1 MQKLI
6 SYFFSDYQLKLQSIW
21 FKKGLYSLLFIKA
34 IYWLVYY
41 DYLFGIQ
48 SIIPIR
54 PAFVNPVTD
63 LAFLLYN
70 HPSQNWAYYF
80 IISVIVLAVFSLL
93 VVKAVP
99 LVVSFIINFVIFLFV
114 VNLQHRIYSTL
125 TGGSYLLNQFLFI
138 NCFLSTTY
146 NVQQNWRSSLKVM
159 MHNFAGLAIIIQVCL
174 VYLLSAIAKCN
185 NAQWLNGTAL
195 YALSNVHHYFLY
207 VSSSKLSFNWFF
219 VFLNYVVIIYQLS
232 FPILI
237 FFKRVKKPIILIG
250 VAMHLYIAFVMGL
263 VEFGL
268 IMILAYIYFWPFKK
282 QVP

>member
-6 SYFFSDYQLKLQSIW
+6 SYFFSDYQLKLQSNW
-21 FKKGLYSLLFIKA
+21 FKKSLYCLLVVRA

-41 DYLFGIQ
+41 DYLFGVQ

-54 PAFVNPVTD
+54 PAFINPLTD

-70 HPSQNWAYYF
+70 HPSQNLAYYF
-80 IISVIVLAVFSLL
+80 IISVIVLSVISLFAFE
-93 VVKAVP
+93 VMPSKA
-99 LVVSFIINFVIFLFV
+99 SFIINFFIFLLV
-114 VNLQHRIYSTL
+114 INLQHKIYSTL
-125 TGGSYLLNQFLFI
+125 TGGSYLLNQFLLF

-146 NVQQNWRSSLKVM
+146 HVQQNWPSSLKVI

-207 VSSSKLSFNWFF
+207 VGSSKPSFDWLF
-219 VFLNYVVIIYQLS
+219 VFLNYVVIIYQLF
-232 FPILI
+232 FPTLI
-237 FFKRVKKPIILIG
+237 FFRRVKKPIILIG
-250 VAMHLYIAFVMGL
+250 VAMHLYIALVMGL

-268 IMILAYIYFWPFKK
+268 VMIIAYNYFWPFKK